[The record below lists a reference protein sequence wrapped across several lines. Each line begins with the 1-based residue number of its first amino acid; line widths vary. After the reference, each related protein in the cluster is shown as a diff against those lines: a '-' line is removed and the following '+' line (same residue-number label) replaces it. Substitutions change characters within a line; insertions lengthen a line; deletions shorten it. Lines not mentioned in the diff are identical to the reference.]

1 LLAEKREVD
10 VHVRSDETYPPLLTR
25 RQLGDEDQ
33 SAIRWVDG
41 VPPRFDPIVI
51 VEPDAAWPAEY
62 ERERVKI
69 VDALG
74 DLIVRIEHVGSTSV
88 PGLPAKPIIDID
100 VQVPDSA
107 DEDAYVPA
115 LVSAG
120 YRHVLREPW
129 WNGHRMLVRT
139 DGGVNLHVF
148 QAGSPEP
155 LRHLLFR
162 DWLRAHPADRDLYA
176 NAKRRLAIA
185 TADDPDSYNLDKNA
199 VIDDIYSRIFS
210 VPPREHPA
218 WPAEGFPAR

>member
-1 LLAEKREVD
+1 LLRFANYQEVD
-10 VHVRSDETYPPLLTR
+10 MSAPSFEGYPREILERHV
-25 RQLGDEDQ
+25 GDEDHQ
-33 SAIRWVDG
+33 AIRWVDG
-41 VPPRFDPIVI
+41 VPAEFDPIVI
-51 VEPDAAWPAEY
+51 VDPDPSWPAEY
-62 ERERVKI
+62 ERESERI
-69 VDALG
+69 LAALG
-74 DLIVRIEHVGSTSV
+74 GLVVRIEHVGSTSV
-88 PGLPAKPIIDID
+88 PGLPAKPIVDID

-115 LVSAG
+115 LVGAG

-162 DWLRAHPADRDLYA
+162 DWLRSHPDDRDLYA
-176 NAKRRLAIA
+176 AAKRRLAVE

-210 VPPREHPA
+210 VPPQQHAA
-218 WPAEGFPAR
+218 WPAQGF